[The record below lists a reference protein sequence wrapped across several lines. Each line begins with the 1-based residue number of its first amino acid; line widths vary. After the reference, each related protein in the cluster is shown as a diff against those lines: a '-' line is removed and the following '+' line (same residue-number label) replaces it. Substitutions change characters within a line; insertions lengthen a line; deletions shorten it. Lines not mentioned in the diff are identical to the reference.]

1 MATLT
6 GNTVQSTYE
15 SLIKIGDNS
24 SGFTTLKQLSDGLG
38 NLMPIKFSSTV
49 VDFQTATDVNF
60 TGVNVIGIPATD
72 TTYDLTSAQSTN
84 DVNLNLVPSTG
95 TTDTIKLIAGT
106 GITLTDNGANSVT
119 IDGSALGV
127 TSLEGLS
134 GALTLNGTQN
144 ITVTDNGSNIITLTG
159 YDDSQ
164 VTTNT
169 ANIATNTTDI
179 SNNTGAIATN
189 TTAISQLDADVNT
202 NSTNIATN
210 TANITSNDAD
220 ILTNAGNIASNTA
233 NITNNSNNIA
243 TLQAAGYVDTSGSPL
258 SSNVSFFSAAGTIT
272 GLNEFSYNTANSRLD
287 LDNISVDDTLTVEE
301 NFKYLFP
308 ATNNY
313 SGEIAT
319 FGSFPAAP
327 NVGRIY
333 TYSSTGFWL
342 AFDSSQLVLTQGILG
357 VAISA
362 TEVLLRG
369 MVKTT
374 ATYTRGQEL
383 WGATNASFTNT
394 QPSGGDYA
402 RLMGHAC
409 DTNVIYFNPSQEYIE
424 TT

>member
-1 MATLT
+1 MAQLT
-6 GNTVQSTYE
+6 GNTVESTYK
-15 SLIKIGDNS
+15 SLIKIEDNS
-24 SGFTTLKQLSDGLG
+24 FGFSSLKQLSDGDG
-38 NLMPIKFSSTV
+38 NSMPIKFSSTV

-95 TTDTIKLIAGT
+95 ATDTIKLIAGT
-106 GITLTDNGANSVT
+106 GITLTDNGSNSVT

-169 ANIATNTTDI
+169 AD
-179 SNNTGAIATN
+179 
-189 TTAISQLDADVNT
+189 
-202 NSTNIATN
+202 IATN
-210 TANITSNDAD
+210 TADIATNTADIATNTGDVATNTADIATNTADIATNTADITSNDAD

-319 FGSFPAAP
+319 FGSFPVAP

-333 TYSSTGFWL
+333 TYSSTGYWL
-342 AFDSSQLVLTQGILG
+342 AFDSSQLALTQGILG

-369 MVKTT
+369 MVKT
-374 ATYTRGQEL
+374 ATSYTRGQEL
-383 WGATNASFTNT
+383 WGTTNALFTGT